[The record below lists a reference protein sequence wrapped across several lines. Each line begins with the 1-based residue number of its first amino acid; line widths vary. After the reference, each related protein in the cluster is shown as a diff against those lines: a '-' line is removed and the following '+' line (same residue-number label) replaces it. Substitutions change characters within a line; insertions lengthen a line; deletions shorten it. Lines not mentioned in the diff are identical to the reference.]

1 MVNDNLVFNKVS
13 KRKCA
18 LTVKRMPKSEPW
30 SIPEFRSQSITIERS
45 KEQAVTEVGKSQEC
59 TI

>member
-1 MVNDNLVFNKVS
+1 VFNKVS